1 MRTIISLGVASL
13 VALGAPSAFAFT
25 STGTLES
32 VTPSR
37 NEVRIRNGDAYRL
50 PAHVDLTGYRAGQR
64 VHVSWDSQN
73 PSRLSVGKDKFIHLL
88 NATGIRP
95 AEH

>member
-1 MRTIISLGVASL
+1 MRTIMSLGVVSL
-13 VALGAPSAFAFT
+13 VALGVSSAFAFT

-50 PAHVDLTGYRAGQR
+50 PAHVDLSGYRAGQR
-64 VHVSWDSQN
+64 VHVSWDNQN
-73 PSRLSVGKDKFIHLL
+73 PSSLSEGRDRYIWLL
-88 NATGIRP
+88 DAMSIRP
-95 AEH
+95 AER

>member
-50 PAHVDLTGYRAGQR
+50 PAHVDLSGYRAGQR
-64 VHVSWDSQN
+64 VHVSWDTQN
-73 PSRLSVGKDKFIHLL
+73 PSTLSEGGDQYIRLLD
-88 NATGIRP
+88 ATSIRP
-95 AEH
+95 AER